1 MSTVEIIIVF
11 LGTFSLVYILGS
23 MSNPRTKPLEPEI
36 EYWYYSYTYLN
47 QWSDKYVIKSSVFV
61 GSFIDLVQYLNAV
74 QPNSSIFYRVAIT
87 KADFEALK

>member
-23 MSNPRTKPLEPEI
+23 MSNPWSKPLEPEI
-36 EYWYYSYTYLN
+36 EYRYYTYLN

-61 GSFIDLVQYLNAV
+61 GSFEDLVQYLNAV
-74 QPNSSIFYRVAIT
+74 QPNSVILFTVLIS

>member
-1 MSTVEIIIVF
+1 MSTIEIIVVF

-23 MSNPRTKPLEPEI
+23 MSNPWTKPLEPKI

-47 QWSDKYVIKSSVFV
+47 QWSDKYVMKSSVFV
-61 GSFIDLVQYLNAV
+61 GSFIDLVQYLNVV
-74 QPNSSIFYRVAIT
+74 QPNSSIFYTVAIT